1 MVMVLKSNVSGT
13 SIVRPDGWNPPF
25 TVNGLKYA
33 NIFGRGNLT
42 ANLAPGG
49 APAIAHGNPTQKG
62 EAVEFSTSNYIDT
75 GVPTSE
81 KATLIAIATNT
92 GPRPGARCFLISSYV
107 GSADTGKSLL
117 TQQAAVPCA
126 LYLYS
131 HYKGTDASGN
141 PFSGALNV
149 SFGTRS
155 TDSSPMFF
163 HGRDMGNGLKAGDMT
178 NDQEKSFIPAFP
190 VTSFA
195 NPARTYLIG
204 QSYTEGSAPHLNYA
218 SLIYDRALS
227 DEELMEV
234 YMYFKGYYGR
244 RGMSI

>member
-49 APAIAHGNPTQKG
+49 ASAIAHGNPTQKG
-62 EAVEFSTSNYIDT
+62 EAFEFSTSNYLDT
-75 GVPTSE
+75 RVPTSE
-81 KATLIAIATNT
+81 KATLIAIANNT
-92 GPRPGARCFLISSYV
+92 ESTATARCFFISSFN
-107 GSADTGKSLL
+107 GSTDAGKSLVM
-117 TQQAAVPCA
+117 QGAAPPA
-126 LYLYS
+126 LYMYS
-131 HYKGTDASGN
+131 HYKGTDANGN
-141 PFSGALNV
+141 PFNNAYSVGMN
-149 SFGTRS
+149 TRS
-155 TDSSPMFF
+155 TDRSPAFF
-163 HGRDMGNGLKAGDMT
+163 HGRDKGNGLTIGDLT
-178 NDQEKSFIPAFP
+178 NDQVKSLTPGLPI
-190 VTSFA
+190 VSFA

-204 QSYTEGSAPHLNYA
+204 QSNVEGSPKHLNYA

-244 RGMSI
+244 RGMAI

>member
-49 APAIAHGNPTQKG
+49 VPAIVHGNPTQKG
-62 EAVEFSTSNYIDT
+62 EAFEFSTNNYLDT
-75 GVPTSE
+75 RVPTSE
-81 KATLIAIATNT
+81 KATLIAIATNADT
-92 GPRPGARCFLISSYV
+92 RPPLRCFLISSYA

-117 TQQAAVPCA
+117 TQLAAPAA
-126 LYLYS
+126 LWMYS

-149 SFGTRS
+149 SMSTRS
-155 TDSSPMFF
+155 TDHSPMFF
-163 HGRDMGNGLKAGDMT
+163 HGRDMGNGLEVGDMT
-178 NDQEKSFIPAFP
+178 NNQEKSFMP
-190 VTSFA
+190 T
-195 NPARTYLIG
+195 
-204 QSYTEGSAPHLNYA
+204 
-218 SLIYDRALS
+218 
-227 DEELMEV
+227 
-234 YMYFKGYYGR
+234 
-244 RGMSI
+244 